1 VGRATLVVPWIA
13 SGVVFQSWKVC
24 VQSVTDQVLGL
35 PRVDFKQFFFFF
47 CKGGVIF
54 MWKQTLLSDHI
65 EKRQMGKPAVAA
77 VA

>member
-1 VGRATLVVPWIA
+1 MTLVVPWIV
-13 SGVVFQSWKVC
+13 SGVVLQSWKVC

-35 PRVDFKQFFFFF
+35 PRVDFKQFFF

-65 EKRQMGKPAVAA
+65 EKRQMGKPAV
-77 VA
+77 VALA